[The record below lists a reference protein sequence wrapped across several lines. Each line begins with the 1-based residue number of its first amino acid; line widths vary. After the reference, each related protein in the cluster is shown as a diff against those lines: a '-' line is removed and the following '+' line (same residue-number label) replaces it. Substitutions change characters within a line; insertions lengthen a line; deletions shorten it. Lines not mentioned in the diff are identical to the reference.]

1 MHAGIVV
8 HLVTLPL
15 LRPTLAEV
23 WYAGKPE
30 QVNWLIKINKMEMIY
45 LSRWNLMDLDTLG
58 EQSGSILLLD
68 PGHDHAAATLLPVH
82 WGGHLPGGG
91 QLQAV
96 HNPEDLIEVPAGG
109 GRIENRQLEPP
120 VWANHKYSP
129 RVRKE
134 LFSLMVLVYLSYLQV
149 RGIPLASFSSGSS
162 MPYKFA
168 TSRLGSAMMG

>member
-1 MHAGIVV
+1 MITKCIFYFILHKNACW
-8 HLVTLPL
+8 HSSTSCFVTLPP

-58 EQSGSILLLD
+58 EQSGGILLLD

-91 QLQAV
+91 KLQAV
-96 HNPEDLIEVPAGG
+96 HNP
-109 GRIENRQLEPP
+109 
-120 VWANHKYSP
+120 
-129 RVRKE
+129 
-134 LFSLMVLVYLSYLQV
+134 
-149 RGIPLASFSSGSS
+149 
-162 MPYKFA
+162 
-168 TSRLGSAMMG
+168 